1 MASYSA
7 SMIVKDLAGKPCL
20 ACGSFGNIAIDGR
33 LSISRAI
40 EIAEESFKKESK
52 FQNSEYLGFVIEKT
66 SRFVE
71 YRNPSIIGNKEVKTF
86 KELER

>member
-1 MASYSA
+1 MAGYSA
-7 SMIVKDLAGKPCL
+7 SMIVKDLTGKPCL

-33 LSISRAI
+33 LSISNAM
-40 EIAEESFKKESK
+40 EIAEKSFRDEARIN
-52 FQNSEYLGFVIEKT
+52 NSEYLGYVIEKT